1 MVCKICGLALVNEL
15 ALAAHIDF
23 EHPES
28 HNALR
33 QFGKWQTPALFIS
46 YNIHTHILH
55 GNPIQNVDGQQSCEH
70 KSAAAFAGEVD
81 RLIHFKNI
89 YHFSA
94 KYNSYSIGQP

>member
-1 MVCKICGLALVNEL
+1 MVCKICGLALVTEL

-55 GNPIQNVDGQQSCEH
+55 GNPIQNVDGQQSCEQ
-70 KSAAAFAGEVD
+70 SAAAFAGEVD

-94 KYNSYSIGQP
+94 KYNRYSIGQP